1 MASSSISYEQIEATL
16 LSRFEGKFHKLS
28 DIPDPALLKD
38 GLKAAQRIAGAIK
51 GGENITV
58 VGDYDVDGVTSTA
71 IMTDF
76 FRLINYPLT
85 TIIPNRFS
93 DGYGISP
100 NVMQRI
106 NNAQL
111 IITVDNG
118 INANAAADICKQRGI
133 DLIITDHHTPSPVLP
148 DAFAIVDPKLSDC
161 PYPFKEIC
169 GAQVAWLVLALVK
182 KELNADVNMSSF
194 LDLLSV
200 AIIADVMPLI
210 SINRAMVQ
218 SGLKKIAQAYR
229 PAMIALCSYLNK
241 ELITAEDI
249 GFQIAPRINSAGR
262 MDDASHA
269 LAFLTANDP
278 QVAFEAL
285 EKLDRLNIYRKDVEA
300 NATQE
305 AMDMVN
311 PDDTIIVVAHKNWHE
326 GVVGIVASRLV
337 DKFGKPALVLAIS
350 DGIAKGSARSIG
362 DVNLHELLVLSD
374 THLQKYGGHKMAAGL
389 SLQEKD
395 LQAFK
400 DEINSHGSKLDASL
414 FIPKDQIMGELYSKD
429 IDFKLFSMIENFE
442 PFGEGN
448 LRPKFL
454 MKDVKANFVKRMGK
468 DKMTLGFSVES
479 PFEQY
484 GLKAVAFR
492 NNDDLQNG
500 QKLSFSY
507 TLNKNEFRDKVNLQ
521 LMLDKLYLD

>member
-1 MASSSISYEQIEATL
+1 MTPSSISYEQIESTL

-28 DIPDPALLKD
+28 DIPDPSLLKD
-38 GLKAAQRIAGAIK
+38 GQKAAQRIAHAVK
-51 GGENITV
+51 NSENITI

-71 IMTDF
+71 IMIEF

-85 TIIPNRFS
+85 TIIPNRFT

-100 NVMQRI
+100 NVMKRVQ
-106 NNAQL
+106 ADL

-182 KELNADVNMSSF
+182 KELQADVNMSSF
-194 LDLLSV
+194 LDLLSI

-218 SGLKKIAQAYR
+218 SGLKRIGQAYR
-229 PAMIALCSYLNK
+229 PSMMALCSYLNK
-241 ELITAEDI
+241 EVVTAEDI

-269 LAFLTANDP
+269 LDFLTATDP
-278 QVAFEAL
+278 EVAFEAL

-300 NATQE
+300 NATNE
-305 AMDMVN
+305 AIEMVN
-311 PDDTIIVVAHKNWHE
+311 STDDIIVVAHKNWHE

-337 DKFGKPALVLAIS
+337 DMFGKPALVLAITN
-350 DGIAKGSARSIG
+350 GIAKGSARSIG

-374 THLQKYGGHKMAAGL
+374 SHLDKYGGHKMAAGM
-389 SLQEKD
+389 SL
-395 LQAFK
+395 
-400 DEINSHGSKLDASL
+400 DETKLDAFRAEINAHAAKLDKSL
-414 FIPKDQIMGELYSKD
+414 FIPKDQIMGELYAQD
-429 IDFKLFSMIENFE
+429 IDFKLMSMIENFE

-448 LRPKFL
+448 LRPKFM

-468 DKMTLGFSVES
+468 DKMTLGFSVDS
-479 PFEQY
+479 PYEQY

-492 NNDDLQNG
+492 NSDALENG

-507 TLNKNEFRDKVNLQ
+507 TLNKNEFRDKVSIQ
-521 LMLDKLYLD
+521 LMLDKLYL

>member
-1 MASSSISYEQIEATL
+1 MTDTSISYEQIEATL

-28 DIPDPALLKD
+28 DIPDPELLKD
-38 GLKAAQRIAGAIK
+38 GLKAAKRIAKAIQSK
-51 GGENITV
+51 EKITV

-71 IMTDF
+71 IMTEF
-76 FRLINYPLT
+76 FKLINYPLT

-100 NVMQRI
+100 NVMQRVDA
-106 NNAQL
+106 NL

-118 INANAAADICKQRGI
+118 INANAAADICQQRGI
-133 DLIITDHHTPSPVLP
+133 DLIITDHHTPSPDLP
-148 DAFAIVDPKLSDC
+148 NAFAIVDPKLSDC

-182 KELNADVNMSSF
+182 KELQLDINMSSF
-194 LDLLSV
+194 LDLLSI

-229 PAMIALCSYLNK
+229 PSMMALCSYLNK
-241 ELITAEDI
+241 EVITAEDI

-300 NATQE
+300 NATNE
-305 AMDMVN
+305 AISMVN
-311 PDDTIIVVAHKNWHE
+311 PDDDIIVVAHKNWHE

-337 DKFGKPALVLAIS
+337 DKFGKPALVLAIN
-350 DGIAKGSARSIG
+350 DGLAKGSARSIG
-362 DVNLHELLVLSD
+362 EVNLHKLLVLSD
-374 THLQKYGGHKMAAGL
+374 TYLSKYGGHKMAAGL
-389 SLQEKD
+389 SLDEQKLE
-395 LQAFK
+395 AFQK
-400 DEINSHGSKLDASL
+400 EINTHAAKLDRSL

-429 IDFKLFSMIENFE
+429 IDFKLLSMIENFE

-454 MKDVKANFVKRMGK
+454 MKDVQANYVKRMGK

-479 PFEQY
+479 PFEEY

-492 NNDDLQNG
+492 NSDAIVNG
-500 QKLSFSY
+500 QTLSFSY
-507 TLNKNEFRDKVNLQ
+507 TLNKNEFRDKVNIQ
-521 LMLDKLYLD
+521 LMLDKLYV